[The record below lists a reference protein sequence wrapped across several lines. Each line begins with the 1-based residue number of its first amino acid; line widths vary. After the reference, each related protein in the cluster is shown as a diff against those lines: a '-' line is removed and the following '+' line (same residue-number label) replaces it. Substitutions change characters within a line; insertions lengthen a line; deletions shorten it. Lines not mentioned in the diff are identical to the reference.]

1 MIVSCI
7 TGNLLIVLVVGTRR
21 NTVIQETGR
30 AKRKVE
36 LVEGEEMEREGS
48 KTRRLRS
55 PTPMELG
62 TPLSPP
68 ARGQLPSLGEL
79 AGALNSTR

>member
-1 MIVSCI
+1 M
-7 TGNLLIVLVVGTRR
+7 
-21 NTVIQETGR
+21 IQEPVR

-36 LVEGEEMEREGS
+36 PEEGELMEREGS
-48 KTRRLRS
+48 KSRRLLS

-68 ARGQLPSLGEL
+68 GRGQLPSLGEL